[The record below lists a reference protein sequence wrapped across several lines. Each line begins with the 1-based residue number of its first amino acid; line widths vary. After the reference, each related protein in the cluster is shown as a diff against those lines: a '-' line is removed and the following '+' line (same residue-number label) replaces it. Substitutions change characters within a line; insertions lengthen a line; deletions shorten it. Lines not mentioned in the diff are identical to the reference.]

1 MELNEQQVEQVLTH
15 LRSKGIAMQ
24 SLQDDLLDHLCC
36 MIEQRNDTKSFDE
49 VFKEVMLEF
58 SADELRMVQ
67 IETNRLITLLKFKT
81 MNTTLRISGLVSA
94 ISILT
99 GSIFK
104 IMHWPGANMLFVI
117 GMFLMAVLFLPLF
130 FALRYK
136 QAENE
141 NKHLLLSIAGA
152 VVGVLTA
159 LGIWFK
165 MMHWPGATAMLYS
178 SIAILLLGYLPVYIF
193 AVYRKSLNKVNV
205 FSNVILIITVGS
217 TLLLTT
223 GGAGTTTSKRVSD
236 SIVKLLR
243 DQESSVQQQ
252 LMMNELLIKRD
263 TAASK
268 FSVLHQESLSL
279 VKMIDELK
287 HKILIHSED
296 TKNYEEVYNWAARGG
311 VIDIMGSEGEYSFV
325 GLQKRLDAYAKISN
339 NESFLNNEAFLFV
352 DQPLN
357 IEFQRLTQLQMKVLL
372 TEQRLLLN

>member
-1 MELNEQQVEQVLTH
+1 MELNEQQVEQVLIH

-24 SLQDDLLDHLCC
+24 SLEDDLLDHVCC
-36 MIEQRNDTKSFDE
+36 MIEARNENKLFDE

-67 IETNRLITLLKFKT
+67 KETNRLITLLKLKT

-117 GMFLMAVLFLPLF
+117 GMFLMDVLFLPLF

-141 NKHLLLSIAGA
+141 NKHLLLSISGA
-152 VVGVLTA
+152 IVGVLTA

-165 MMHWPGATAMLYS
+165 MMHWPGASFMLYS
-178 SIAILLLGYLPVYIF
+178 AIAILLLGYLPVYIF

-205 FSNVILIITVGS
+205 FSNVILIIAVGS

-223 GGAGTTTSKRVSD
+223 GVAGTTTSKKTSE
-236 SIVKLLR
+236 SIVRLLR
-243 DQESSVQQQ
+243 DQESSVQQH
-252 LMMNELLIKRD
+252 LMMNELLFKRD
-263 TAASK
+263 SFLSKHAA
-268 FSVLHQESLSL
+268 LHQETLSL

-287 HKILIHSED
+287 QKILIHSED
-296 TKNYEEVYNWAARGG
+296 TKNYDEVYNWAARGG

-325 GLQKRLDAYAKISN
+325 GLQNRLDAYAKISN

-352 DQPLN
+352 DQPDRKSTRLN
-357 IEFQRLTQLQMKVLL
+357 SSHKH
-372 TEQRLLLN
+372 

>member
-67 IETNRLITLLKFKT
+67 KETNRLITLLKFKT

-104 IMHWPGANMLFVI
+104 IMHWPGANILFVI

-141 NKHLLLSIAGA
+141 NKHLLLSISGA
-152 VVGVLTA
+152 IVGILTA

-165 MMHWPGATAMLYS
+165 MMHWPGATFMLYS
-178 SIAILLLGYLPVYIF
+178 AIAILLLGYLPVYIF

-223 GGAGTTTSKRVSD
+223 GGAGTTTSKKTSD

-252 LMMNELLIKRD
+252 LIMNELLFKRD
-263 TAASK
+263 SSLSK
-268 FSVLHQESLSL
+268 HAVLHQETLSL

-287 HKILIHSED
+287 HEILIHSED
-296 TKNYEEVYNWAARGG
+296 TKQYEEVYNWATRSG
-311 VIDIMGSEGEYSFV
+311 VIDIMSSEGEYSFV
-325 GLQKRLDAYAKISN
+325 GLQKRLDAYAKVSN
-339 NESFLNNEAFLFV
+339 NQSFLNNEAFLFV

-357 IEFQRLTQLQMKVLL
+357 IEIQRLTQLQMKVLL
-372 TEQRLLLN
+372 TEQNLLLN

>member
-1 MELNEQQVEQVLTH
+1 MELSEQQVEQVLIH
-15 LRSKGIAMQ
+15 LRSKGIAMP
-24 SLQDDLLDHLCC
+24 SLEEDLVDHLCC
-36 MIEQRNDTKSFDE
+36 MIEARIDQRSFEE
-49 VFKEVMLEF
+49 VFHEVMLEF
-58 SADELRMVQ
+58 SAEELRMVQ
-67 IETNRLITLLKFKT
+67 KETNRLITLLKFKT

-104 IMHWPGANMLFVI
+104 ILHWPGANILFVI

-141 NKHLLLSIAGA
+141 NKHLLLSITGA
-152 VVGVLTA
+152 IVGVLTA

-205 FSNVILIITVGS
+205 FSNVILIIAVGS

-223 GGAGTTTSKRVSD
+223 GVAGSTTSKRVSE
-236 SIVKLLR
+236 SIVRLLR
-243 DQESSVQQQ
+243 DQEASVQQQ
-252 LMMNELLIKRD
+252 LKFNDQLLKRD
-263 TAASK
+263 SAASR
-268 FSVLHQESLSL
+268 FSVLHSETLSL
-279 VKMIDELK
+279 VNMIDELK
-287 HKILIHSED
+287 HRIMMHSED
-296 TKNYEEVYNWAARGG
+296 AVQYEDVYNWAARGG
-311 VIDIMGSEGEYSFV
+311 VIDIMGAEGEYSFS
-325 GLQKRLDAYAKISN
+325 GLQKRLDAYATISN
-339 NESFLNNEAFLFV
+339 NPSFLGNEAFLFV

-357 IEFQRLTQLQMKVLL
+357 IEIQRLTQLQMKVLL
-372 TEQRLLLN
+372 TEQALLMK

>member
-1 MELNEQQVEQVLTH
+1 MELSEQQVEQVLIH
-15 LRSKGIAMQ
+15 LRSKGIAMP
-24 SLQDDLLDHLCC
+24 SLEEDLLDHLCC
-36 MIEQRNDTKSFDE
+36 MIEARIDQRSFEE
-49 VFKEVMLEF
+49 VFHEVMLEF
-58 SADELRMVQ
+58 SAEELRMVQ
-67 IETNRLITLLKFKT
+67 KETNRLITLLKFKT

-104 IMHWPGANMLFVI
+104 ILHWPGANILFVI

-141 NKHLLLSIAGA
+141 NKHLLLSITGA
-152 VVGVLTA
+152 IVGVLTA

-205 FSNVILIITVGS
+205 FSNVILIIAVGS

-223 GGAGTTTSKRVSD
+223 GVAGSTTSKKVNE
-236 SIVKLLR
+236 SIVRLLR
-243 DQESSVQQQ
+243 DQEASVQQQ
-252 LMMNELLIKRD
+252 LVINDQWLKRD
-263 TAASK
+263 SSASR
-268 FSVLHQESLSL
+268 FSLLHNETLSL
-279 VKMIDELK
+279 VTMIDELK
-287 HKILIHSED
+287 KRILFHSED
-296 TKNYEEVYNWAARGG
+296 AVNYEEIYNWAARGG
-311 VIDIMGSEGEYSFV
+311 VIDIMGADGEDSFSQ
-325 GLQKRLDAYAKISN
+325 LQKRLDAYASISN
-339 NESFLNNEAFLFV
+339 NPSFLNNEAFLFV

-357 IEFQRLTQLQMKVLL
+357 IEIQRLTQLQMKVLL
-372 TEQRLLLN
+372 TEQALLMK

>member
-1 MELNEQQVEQVLTH
+1 MELSEQQVEQVLIH
-15 LRSKGIAMQ
+15 LRSKGIAMP
-24 SLQDDLLDHLCC
+24 SLEEDLLDHLCC
-36 MIEQRNDTKSFDE
+36 MIEARNDQRSFEE
-49 VFKEVMLEF
+49 VFHEVMLEF
-58 SADELRMVQ
+58 SAEELRMVQ
-67 IETNRLITLLKFKT
+67 KETNRLITLLKFKT

-104 IMHWPGANMLFVI
+104 ILHWPGANILFVI

-130 FALRYK
+130 FALRYR

-141 NKHLLLSIAGA
+141 NKHLLLSITGA
-152 VVGVLTA
+152 IVGVLTA

-165 MMHWPGATAMLYS
+165 MVHWPGATAMLYS

-205 FSNVILIITVGS
+205 FSNVILIIAVGS

-223 GGAGTTTSKRVSD
+223 GVAGSTTSKRVSE
-236 SIVKLLR
+236 SIVRLLR
-243 DQESSVQQQ
+243 DQEASVQQQ
-252 LMMNELLIKRD
+252 LILNEQLLKRD
-263 TAASK
+263 SAASR
-268 FSVLHQESLSL
+268 FSVLHSETLSL
-279 VKMIDELK
+279 VNMIDELK
-287 HKILIHSED
+287 HRIMTHSED
-296 TKNYEEVYNWAARGG
+296 AVQYEDVYNWAARGG
-311 VIDIMGSEGEYSFV
+311 VIDIMGAEGEYSFS

-339 NESFLNNEAFLFV
+339 NPSFLGNEAFLFV

-372 TEQRLLLN
+372 TEQALLMQ

>member
-1 MELNEQQVEQVLTH
+1 MELSEQQVEQVLIH
-15 LRSKGIAMQ
+15 LRSKGIAMP
-24 SLQDDLLDHLCC
+24 SLEEDLLDHLCC
-36 MIEQRNDTKSFDE
+36 MIEARNEQRSFEE
-49 VFKEVMLEF
+49 VFHEVMLEF
-58 SADELRMVQ
+58 SAEELNRVQ
-67 IETNRLITLLKFKT
+67 KETNRLITLLKFKT

-104 IMHWPGANMLFVI
+104 ILHWPGANILFVI
-117 GMFLMAVLFLPLF
+117 GMFLMAALFLPLF

-165 MMHWPGATAMLYS
+165 MMHWPGASVMLYS

-205 FSNVILIITVGS
+205 FSNVILIIAVGS

-223 GGAGTTTSKRVSD
+223 GVAGSTTSKKVSE
-236 SIVKLLR
+236 SIVRLLR
-243 DQESSVQQQ
+243 DQEASVQQQ
-252 LMMNELLIKRD
+252 LKMNDELLKRD
-263 TAASK
+263 SAASR
-268 FSVLHQESLSL
+268 FSLLHNETLSL

-287 HKILIHSED
+287 QRILFHSED
-296 TKNYEEVYNWAARGG
+296 AVQYEEVYNWASRGG
-311 VIDIMGSEGEYSFV
+311 VIDIMGAEGEFSFS

-339 NESFLNNEAFLFV
+339 NPSFLGNEAFLFV

-357 IEFQRLTQLQMKVLL
+357 IEIQRLTQLQMKVLL
-372 TEQRLLLN
+372 TEQALLMD

>member
-1 MELNEQQVEQVLTH
+1 MELSEQQVEQVLIH
-15 LRSKGIAMQ
+15 LRSKGIAMP
-24 SLQDDLLDHLCC
+24 SLEEDLLDHLCC
-36 MIEQRNDTKSFDE
+36 MIEARNEQRSFEE
-49 VFKEVMLEF
+49 VFHEVMLEF
-58 SADELRMVQ
+58 SAEELNRVQ
-67 IETNRLITLLKFKT
+67 KETNRLITLLKFKT

-104 IMHWPGANMLFVI
+104 ILHWPGANILFVI

-165 MMHWPGATAMLYS
+165 MMHWPGASVMLYS

-205 FSNVILIITVGS
+205 FSNVILIIAVGS

-223 GGAGTTTSKRVSD
+223 GVAGSTTSKKVSE
-236 SIVKLLR
+236 SIVRLLR
-243 DQESSVQQQ
+243 DQEASVQQQ
-252 LMMNELLIKRD
+252 LKMNDELLKRD
-263 TAASK
+263 SAASR
-268 FSVLHQESLSL
+268 FSLLHNETLSL

-287 HKILIHSED
+287 QRILFHSED
-296 TKNYEEVYNWAARGG
+296 AVQYEEVYNWASRGG
-311 VIDIMGSEGEYSFV
+311 VIDIMGAEGEFSFS

-339 NESFLNNEAFLFV
+339 NPSFLGNEAFLFV

-357 IEFQRLTQLQMKVLL
+357 IEIQRLTQLQMKVLL
-372 TEQRLLLN
+372 TEQALLMD

>member
-1 MELNEQQVEQVLTH
+1 
-15 LRSKGIAMQ
+15 
-24 SLQDDLLDHLCC
+24 
-36 MIEQRNDTKSFDE
+36 
-49 VFKEVMLEF
+49 
-58 SADELRMVQ
+58 
-67 IETNRLITLLKFKT
+67 

-104 IMHWPGANMLFVI
+104 ILHWPGANILFVI

-165 MMHWPGATAMLYS
+165 MMHWPGASVMLYS

-205 FSNVILIITVGS
+205 FSNVILIIAVGS

-223 GGAGTTTSKRVSD
+223 GVAGSTTSKKVSE
-236 SIVKLLR
+236 SIVRLLR
-243 DQESSVQQQ
+243 DQEASVQQQ
-252 LMMNELLIKRD
+252 LKMNDELLKRD
-263 TAASK
+263 SAASR
-268 FSVLHQESLSL
+268 FSLLHNETLSL

-287 HKILIHSED
+287 QRILFHSED
-296 TKNYEEVYNWAARGG
+296 AVQYEEVYNWASRGG
-311 VIDIMGSEGEYSFV
+311 VIDIMGAEGEFSFS

-339 NESFLNNEAFLFV
+339 NPSFLGNEAFLFV

-357 IEFQRLTQLQMKVLL
+357 IEIQRLTQLQMKVLL
-372 TEQRLLLN
+372 TEQALLMD

>member
-1 MELNEQQVEQVLTH
+1 MELTEQQVELVLSH
-15 LRSKGIAMQ
+15 LRSKGLAMQ
-24 SLQDDLLDHLCC
+24 SLEDDLLDHVCC
-36 MIEQRNDTKSFDE
+36 MIEQRNETKSFDE

-67 IETNRLITLLKFKT
+67 KETNRLITLLKLKT

-104 IMHWPGANMLFVI
+104 IMHWPGANILFVI

-141 NKHLLLSIAGA
+141 NKHLLLSISGA
-152 VVGVLTA
+152 IVGVLTA

-165 MMHWPGATAMLYS
+165 MMHWPGASFMLYS
-178 SIAILLLGYLPVYIF
+178 AIAILLLGYLPVYIF

-205 FSNVILIITVGS
+205 FSNVILIIAVGS

-223 GGAGTTTSKRVSD
+223 GVAGTTTSKKTSE
-236 SIVKLLR
+236 SIVRLLR
-243 DQESSVQQQ
+243 DQESSVQQH
-252 LMMNELLIKRD
+252 LMMNELLFKRD
-263 TAASK
+263 SFLSKYAA
-268 FSVLHQESLSL
+268 LHQETLSL

-287 HKILIHSED
+287 QKILIHSED

-325 GLQKRLDAYAKISN
+325 GLQKRLDAYAKISK

-372 TEQRLLLN
+372 TEQRLMLN